1 MNCSWSFCTVRKV
14 ISYFFRFLIRILVK
28 DTFYRLK
35 MLSESSW
42 HFRCLWSA
50 GAKSKHS
57 FYPSN
62 SGITAIPPF
71 SFFNQLLCN
80 FPIKDTQVQKTA
92 IAPASF
98 FTHQPCIWDLL
109 CQADSRSFSL
119 GLFALQT
126 PLQTSVVYTV
136 MSSQLTSGPLHS
148 IQEQE
153 ECAPVEHYLG
163 SASLLFPFLYF
174 STCLSPSTSST
185 FYISGHDSVNRDTIY
200 YTINLW

>member
-14 ISYFFRFLIRILVK
+14 ISYFFRFLITILVK

-98 FTHQPCIWDLL
+98 FTYQPCIWDLL

-119 GLFALQT
+119 GLFALQLSWFT
-126 PLQTSVVYTV
+126 LSCP
-136 MSSQLTSGPLHS
+136 
-148 IQEQE
+148 
-153 ECAPVEHYLG
+153 AN
-163 SASLLFPFLYF
+163 SLLVPCTVFKNKRTAL
-174 STCLSPSTSST
+174 
-185 FYISGHDSVNRDTIY
+185 
-200 YTINLW
+200 LWSIT